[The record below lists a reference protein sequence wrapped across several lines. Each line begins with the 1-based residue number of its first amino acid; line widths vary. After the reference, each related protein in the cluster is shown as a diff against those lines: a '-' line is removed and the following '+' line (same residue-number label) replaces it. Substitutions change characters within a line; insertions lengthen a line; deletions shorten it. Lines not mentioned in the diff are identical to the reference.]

1 MLSPKGF
8 GPRADSGLP
17 ISGQA
22 NDGYNEN
29 AWMMM
34 ISTFYADLLYIFLG
48 FKTKYIQKEKRR
60 HNFGRGLTVIFLSE
74 APCFWL
80 DKNIWISKQDDL
92 FEKTINKKL
101 Q

>member
-1 MLSPKGF
+1 MFCFCFLGPMLSPKGF

-22 NDGYNEN
+22 NDGYTEN

-48 FKTKYIQKEKRR
+48 FKTKYIKKHKKKT
-60 HNFGRGLTVIFLSE
+60 HNFGGG
-74 APCFWL
+74 
-80 DKNIWISKQDDL
+80 
-92 FEKTINKKL
+92 
-101 Q
+101 

>member
-48 FKTKYIQKEKRR
+48 FKTKYIHKE
-60 HNFGRGLTVIFLSE
+60 N
-74 APCFWL
+74 
-80 DKNIWISKQDDL
+80 KNIIL
-92 FEKTINKKL
+92 EGV
-101 Q
+101 

>member
-1 MLSPKGF
+1 MFCFLGPMLSPKGF

-48 FKTKYIQKEKRR
+48 FKTKYIQKEK
-60 HNFGRGLTVIFLSE
+60 
-74 APCFWL
+74 
-80 DKNIWISKQDDL
+80 K
-92 FEKTINKKL
+92 KT
-101 Q
+101 

>member
-17 ISGQA
+17 SAGQT

-34 ISTFYADLLYIFLG
+34 MIGTFYADLLYIFLG
-48 FKTKYIQKEKRR
+48 FKTKYIQKEKKPIILEVVKLKWSLLFFWVEFYCCLLYRQDSDQK
-60 HNFGRGLTVIFLSE
+60 FL
-74 APCFWL
+74 
-80 DKNIWISKQDDL
+80 
-92 FEKTINKKL
+92 
-101 Q
+101 